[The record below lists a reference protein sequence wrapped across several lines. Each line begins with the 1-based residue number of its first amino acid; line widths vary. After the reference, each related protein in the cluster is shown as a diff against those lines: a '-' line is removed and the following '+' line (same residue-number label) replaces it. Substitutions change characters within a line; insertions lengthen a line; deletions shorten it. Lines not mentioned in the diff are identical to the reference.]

1 VGHNHENEKFVE
13 NHIFVE
19 LNGSIFS
26 YEPSNRVLL
35 NGHCLV

>member
-1 VGHNHENEKFVE
+1 VGHNHENIVE
-13 NHIFVE
+13 DHIFVE

-26 YEPSNRVLL
+26 YEPSNKVLL